1 MVLLTKKGVRNR
13 TSKKSRMTS
22 LSSVKFSSA
31 LAQGPSWTSFERFRV
46 QGASALSQIKL
57 GAVGTLT
64 SQGQQFRLLHES
76 DFQQLVGL
84 ARETDRTRQ
93 GLRVI
98 HAAVRTVQEHPG
110 NSSLNTLV
118 EAALLLSESPALP
131 VRRQFGTL
139 YPEDEKWLELTQ
151 EDGEDEVELNPEAVR
166 RPLAVKGTACA

>member
-1 MVLLTKKGVRNR
+1 MASLTKRSR
-13 TSKKSRMTS
+13 TTRRTDGNASNLFTAG
-22 LSSVKFSSA
+22 LGSA
-31 LAQGPSWTSFERFRV
+31 LVPGPAWSSFEKLRV

-98 HAAVRTVQEHPG
+98 RAAVRTVQEHPDS
-110 NSSLNTLV
+110 SSLNTLV
-118 EAALLLSESPALP
+118 EAALLLTESPVLP
-131 VRRQFGTL
+131 IRRRLDAL
-139 YPEDEKWLELTQ
+139 YPEDEKWLEAMQ
-151 EDGEDEVELNPEAVR
+151 ENGEDEVELDPKAVR
-166 RPLAVKGTACA
+166 RPLATGSNAGA